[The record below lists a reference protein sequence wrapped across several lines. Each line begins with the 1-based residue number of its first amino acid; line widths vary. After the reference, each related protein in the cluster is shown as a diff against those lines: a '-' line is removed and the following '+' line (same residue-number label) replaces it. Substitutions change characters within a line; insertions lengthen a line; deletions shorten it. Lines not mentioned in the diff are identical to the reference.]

1 MNILKVSNDNLVAT
15 LPKWGEYFVISM
27 QIWVESHINGWS
39 ELLRFTATE
48 KSCCSAG
55 DRIPA
60 FFVTSDG
67 LILVTSHVGTNGNF
81 GTSFKFN
88 LKSWIRVDIRHSAG
102 VISLRALACLMGFLN
117 GNMLSSYVQSQ
128 IN

>member
-1 MNILKVSNDNLVAT
+1 MKLLKVSNDNLVAT
-15 LPKWGEYFVISM
+15 LPKWGEYFVISL

-67 LILVTSHVGTNGNF
+67 FILVTSHVGTNGNF
-81 GTSFKFN
+81 GTSVKFN
-88 LKSWIRVDIRHSAG
+88 LKSWIKVDIRQYPENG
-102 VISLRALACLMGFLN
+102 KVILCLIIKF
-117 GNMLSSYVQSQ
+117 
-128 IN
+128 I